1 MIEFYLDKSSGLSPY
16 LQLMQ
21 QVRQA
26 LRVGLLESEE
36 QLPPVREVVAKLAIN
51 PNTVLKAYRGLEYE
65 GLVEGRPGGGTFVVG
80 CLVGPPPGTY
90 MRVRRGS
97 LRLLDA
103 ARAAGLGEGSIV
115 GCVSSTLRYS
125 AAEEWAW

>member
-65 GLVEGRPGGGTFVVG
+65 GLVEGRPGVGTFVVG
-80 CLVGPPPGTY
+80 SLDGPPPGTY
-90 MRVRRGS
+90 IRLRRG
-97 LRLLDA
+97 LRRWLDEA
-103 ARAAGLGEGSIV
+103 QAAGLDDASIV
-115 GCVSSTLRYS
+115 GFVSSTLHDS
-125 AAEEWAW
+125 AEPDVA